1 LLLKNNDLC
10 SIKNSRGMMKRILYL
25 LSAVLFFHAA
35 LSCKS
40 DKPNIKRAFYFWK
53 SNQYSLDEKELE
65 CINRQQVE
73 KLYVKFFEVEPDTLF
88 GAIPVAKTN
97 LNIWSFQ
104 GDGDSAK
111 QQTQIIPTVYLKN
124 EVFSHLSTAGLDSLA
139 GNTLF
144 LINKYYGNQMRA
156 DRLGDYNE
164 IQLDCDWTEKTKDNY
179 FYLLRKIKEL
189 SKKTISCTLRLYPYK
204 YRDRMGIPPVDK
216 AVLMCYNLISPLA
229 SEDANSILS
238 VGELEKYLVKTPEY
252 PLHLDIA
259 LPVFSWMQVYQNNR
273 FAGLITPKPH
283 ELDSILHPV
292 KPLWFE
298 VTKDREFDRL
308 FLRAG
313 DKVKYEEITA
323 KTLKETIALLKEHVP
338 ATDGQTIILF
348 HLDTNNIDQFDHETL
363 NSFFTDFSQ

>member
-1 LLLKNNDLC
+1 MERRIFYSLIVFLL
-10 SIKNSRGMMKRILYL
+10 
-25 LSAVLFFHAA
+25 FHVA
-35 LSCKS
+35 LACKS
-40 DKPNIKRAFYFWK
+40 DRPTVGRAFYFWK
-53 SNQYSLDEKELE
+53 SNAYSLSEKELD
-65 CINRQQVE
+65 CIRQQQIQ
-73 KLYVKFFEVEPDTLF
+73 KLYVKFFEVEPDALF

-104 GDGDSAK
+104 NDSDTAK
-111 QQTQIIPTVYLKN
+111 VQPQVIPTVYIKN
-124 EVFSHLSTAGLDSLA
+124 EVLYRLSTAGLDSLA

-144 LINKYYGNQMRA
+144 LINKLYANQISV
-156 DRLGDYNE
+156 DRLGDYKE

-179 FYLLRKIKEL
+179 FYLLRKIKEA

-216 AVLMCYNLISPLA
+216 AVLMCYNLISPLS

-238 VGELEKYLVKTPEY
+238 AGELEKYLVKTPEY

-283 ELDSILHPV
+283 ELDSILKPV

-298 VTKDREFDRL
+298 VTKDRELDHL

-323 KTLKETIALLKEHVP
+323 KTLKETIALLKKYVP
-338 ATDGQTIILF
+338 ATDGQTVILF
-348 HLDTNNIDQFDHETL
+348 HLDANNLDQFDHETL
-363 NSFFTDFSQ
+363 NSFFTDFNQ